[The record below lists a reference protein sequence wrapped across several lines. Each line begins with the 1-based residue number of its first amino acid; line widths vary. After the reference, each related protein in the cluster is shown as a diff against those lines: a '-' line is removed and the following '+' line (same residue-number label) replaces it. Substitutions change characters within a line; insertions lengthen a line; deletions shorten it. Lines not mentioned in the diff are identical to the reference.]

1 MSSFS
6 RLPQA
11 PFRLFSLILAAALL
25 PKLHAQ
31 QPVLAAALPEAPS
44 ALLFSSSE
52 ASEAPTLA
60 PPQAVTPYATRAM
73 VNGRP
78 YFQPTGHQQLKA
90 YEHDLILGP
99 RPYIHAAI
107 RATIEQIKTIP
118 VGWGQDFPGFLQRYG
133 SAFGEA
139 GIDTSVRY
147 GLGYVLHE
155 DVRYIICHHCSVGA
169 KFANAALYEVTA
181 RHGADGHRAF
191 SLTPIIASVSGPMV
205 AYAAWYPPGYD
216 PQMAIRHVPFGIVTR
231 FVFDSIREFV
241 FDRDTPAEKAAKKAS
256 TATP

>member
-1 MSSFS
+1 MMS
-6 RLPQA
+6 
-11 PFRLFSLILAAALL
+11 PFRLCTLALAAAFL
-25 PKLHAQ
+25 PQLPAQ
-31 QPVLAAALPEAPS
+31 LPLLAAALPDAPS
-44 ALLFSSSE
+44 ALMYSSSE
-52 ASEAPTLA
+52 ASTVE

-78 YFQPTGHQQLKA
+78 YFQPTNHQQLKA
-90 YEHDLILGP
+90 YEHDLVLGP

-107 RATIEQIKTIP
+107 RATIEQVKTIP

-147 GLGYVLHE
+147 GLAHVLHE
-155 DVRYIICHHCSVGA
+155 DVRYLICHKCSVGE

-181 RHGADGHRAF
+181 RHGADGHRTF
-191 SLTPIIASVSGPMV
+191 SMTPIVASFSGPMV

-216 PQMAIRHVPFGIVTR
+216 SKMAIKHVPFGIVTR
-231 FVFDSIREFV
+231 FLFNSVREFL
-241 FDRDTPAEKAAKKAS
+241 FDRDKP
-256 TATP
+256 